1 MSDKFGEGRDPYLYP
16 GLDIMRNRLNIHQQQ
31 RLEQAAYEMTAL
43 RAATIELGPLVRGLP
58 HLRTIHRQLYQ
69 DIFDWAG
76 QLREVDIYQGDTPFC
91 HFAYIEKEGNALMQ
105 DLEEEGYLVG
115 LEKAKFVERLA
126 HYYCEINVLHPFR
139 VGSGLAQR
147 IFFEQ
152 LAIHAGYQLS
162 WQGIEKEAWNQAN
175 QSGAMG
181 DLTAL
186 QMIFSKV
193 VSEAGNLS
201 KIAWF
206 FRTGAAMILLID
218 NYDSF
223 TWNLYQYFC
232 ELGADVLVKRNDA
245 LTLADID
252 ALKPQNCHLTWP
264 LYAR

>member
-115 LEKAKFVERLA
+115 LEKGKFV
-126 HYYCEINVLHPFR
+126 
-139 VGSGLAQR
+139 
-147 IFFEQ
+147 EQ

-193 VSEAGNLS
+193 VSEAGES
-201 KIAWF
+201 
-206 FRTGAAMILLID
+206 
-218 NYDSF
+218 
-223 TWNLYQYFC
+223 
-232 ELGADVLVKRNDA
+232 E
-245 LTLADID
+245 
-252 ALKPQNCHLTWP
+252 
-264 LYAR
+264 

>member
-1 MSDKFGEGRDPYLYP
+1 
-16 GLDIMRNRLNIHQQQ
+16 
-31 RLEQAAYEMTAL
+31 
-43 RAATIELGPLVRGLP
+43 
-58 HLRTIHRQLYQ
+58 
-69 DIFDWAG
+69 
-76 QLREVDIYQGDTPFC
+76 
-91 HFAYIEKEGNALMQ
+91 GNALMQ

-193 VSEAGNLS
+193 VSEAGES
-201 KIAWF
+201 
-206 FRTGAAMILLID
+206 
-218 NYDSF
+218 
-223 TWNLYQYFC
+223 
-232 ELGADVLVKRNDA
+232 E
-245 LTLADID
+245 
-252 ALKPQNCHLTWP
+252 
-264 LYAR
+264 

>member
-1 MSDKFGEGRDPYLYP
+1 MSDKFGDERDPYLYP
-16 GLDIMRNRLNIHQQQ
+16 ALNVLRNRLGIRQAKNLQ
-31 RLEQAAYEMTAL
+31 QAAFEMTAL
-43 RAATIELGPLVRGLP
+43 RAATLPLGPRVRGLP
-58 HLRTIHRQLYQ
+58 YLCAIHHQLYQ
-69 DIFDWAG
+69 DLFDWAG
-76 QLREVDIYQGDTPFC
+76 RLREVNLYLGDTPFC

-105 DLEEEGYLVG
+105 DLEEDGYLVG
-115 LEKAKFVERLA
+115 LDKAKFVERLA

-193 VSEAGNLS
+193 VSEAGES
-201 KIAWF
+201 
-206 FRTGAAMILLID
+206 
-218 NYDSF
+218 
-223 TWNLYQYFC
+223 
-232 ELGADVLVKRNDA
+232 E
-245 LTLADID
+245 
-252 ALKPQNCHLTWP
+252 
-264 LYAR
+264 

>member
-16 GLDIMRNRLNIHQQQ
+16 GLDIMRNLLDIRQQQ
-31 RLEQAAYEMTAL
+31 QLEQAAYEMTAL

-58 HLRTIHRQLYQ
+58 HLCVIHRQLYQ

-91 HFAYIEKEGNALMQ
+91 HFAYIEKEGNGLMQ
-105 DLEEEGYLVG
+105 ALEAEGYLTG
-115 LEKAKFVERLA
+115 LEKEMFVERLA

-152 LAIHAGYQLS
+152 LAIHAGYQLN
-162 WQGIEKEAWNQAN
+162 WLGIEKEAWNQAN

-186 QMIFSKV
+186 QTIFSKV
-193 VSEAGNLS
+193 VSEAGES
-201 KIAWF
+201 
-206 FRTGAAMILLID
+206 
-218 NYDSF
+218 
-223 TWNLYQYFC
+223 
-232 ELGADVLVKRNDA
+232 E
-245 LTLADID
+245 
-252 ALKPQNCHLTWP
+252 
-264 LYAR
+264 

>member
-91 HFAYIEKEGNALMQ
+91 HFAYIEKE
-105 DLEEEGYLVG
+105 
-115 LEKAKFVERLA
+115 
-126 HYYCEINVLHPFR
+126 
-139 VGSGLAQR
+139 
-147 IFFEQ
+147 
-152 LAIHAGYQLS
+152 
-162 WQGIEKEAWNQAN
+162 AWNQAN

-193 VSEAGNLS
+193 VSEAGES
-201 KIAWF
+201 
-206 FRTGAAMILLID
+206 
-218 NYDSF
+218 
-223 TWNLYQYFC
+223 
-232 ELGADVLVKRNDA
+232 E
-245 LTLADID
+245 
-252 ALKPQNCHLTWP
+252 
-264 LYAR
+264 